1 MTPWI
6 YELSIKKTFIQISST
21 VYMFPWIVDADAA
34 ILNSIYFKNIYLH
47 MFYKDDVLTT
57 MQFSMLISVYIGQ
70 VREISI
76 FDL

>member
-1 MTPWI
+1 
-6 YELSIKKTFIQISST
+6 
-21 VYMFPWIVDADAA
+21 MFPWIIDADAA